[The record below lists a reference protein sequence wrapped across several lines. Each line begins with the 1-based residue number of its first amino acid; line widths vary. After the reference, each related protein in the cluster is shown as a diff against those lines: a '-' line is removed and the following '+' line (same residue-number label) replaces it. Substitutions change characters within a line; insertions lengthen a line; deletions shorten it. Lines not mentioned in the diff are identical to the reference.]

1 MAISGQEAFTVL
13 AGSFKRVINIIKENS
28 ETTVQAE
35 LLSESAEQKLHAAY
49 LAVREETAPLLAAS
63 DYEGALAVILK
74 MKEPVDTFFE
84 EVMVM
89 AEDEKVRANRLN
101 LLTAIAR
108 LFLQIG
114 DFSKMNAINPA

>member
-28 ETTVQAE
+28 ETSVQPA
-35 LLSESAEQKLHAAY
+35 LLSENAEQKLHAAY
-49 LAVREETAPLLAAS
+49 LAVRLEAVPLLEAS
-63 DYEGALAVILK
+63 DYEKALTVILK

-89 AEDEKVRANRLN
+89 VEDERVRANRLN

-108 LFLQIG
+108 LFLRIG
-114 DFSKMNAINPA
+114 DFSKMNTINQ